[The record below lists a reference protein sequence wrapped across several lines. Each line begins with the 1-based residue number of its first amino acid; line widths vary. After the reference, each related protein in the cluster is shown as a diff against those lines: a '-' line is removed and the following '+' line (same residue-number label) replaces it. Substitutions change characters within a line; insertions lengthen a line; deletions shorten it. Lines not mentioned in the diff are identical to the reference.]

1 MFNSVQPHR
10 QQPTRLLCPWASPGK
25 NTGVGFHFL
34 FQCMK
39 GKVKVKL
46 LSPVRLLATPWTVAH
61 QAPLPMEFSKQEYWS
76 GLPYPPP
83 GDPSKSEVKQ
93 SEVSQSCPTLCDPM
107 DCSLPGF
114 SVRGILQARIL
125 EWGAIGSFQPRDKI
139 SISYVFCT
147 GRQVLYY

>member
-1 MFNSVQPHR
+1 MQVNVHGCRLSHFSYVQ
-10 QQPTRLLCPWASPGK
+10 L
-25 NTGVGFHFL
+25 FL
-34 FQCMK
+34 T
-39 GKVKVKL
+39 L
-46 LSPVRLLATPWTVAH
+46 WTVAH

-139 SISYVFCT
+139 SISYVSCT
-147 GRQVLYY
+147 GESILYH